1 MELLQE
7 YYFIP
12 LDIFKECMENKNIES
27 GLESWLAFL
36 SYDDPV
42 RIEELITGFPG
53 FRAMYQDVYE
63 LCLNTEKVMQM
74 YSEELQILDENT
86 VRYMIDELQMEVE
99 QAKESAREAQQ
110 REQELR
116 DRVRKLE
123 AQIQKLGRKPD

>member
-1 MELLQE
+1 
-7 YYFIP
+7 
-12 LDIFKECMENKNIES
+12 MENKNIES